1 MHRQEPI
8 YKAGQFDT
16 EQLRRNRRVPLNNNR
31 RPIQNPR
38 KRQVYRDNEEQMPNY
53 AEVTQATPTWHNY
66 SQGRNHQRTD
76 TDTTYIGQRFNDR
89 RLARANKEQQT
100 STQLQYNSSYRNN
113 QTAKQRHYRRNRNQ
127 NYFSDND
134 ETITNHS

>member
-1 MHRQEPI
+1 
-8 YKAGQFDT
+8 
-16 EQLRRNRRVPLNNNR
+16 
-31 RPIQNPR
+31 
-38 KRQVYRDNEEQMPNY
+38 MPTY
-53 AEVTQATPTWHNY
+53 DEVTQATPTWHNY

-76 TDTTYIGQRFNDR
+76 TDTTYIEQRFNNR

-100 STQLQYNSSYRNN
+100 STRFQYNSCCRNY
-113 QTAKQRHYRRNRNQ
+113 QTTKQRNYRRNRNQ